1 MTTRQ
6 TSPDRAQLFS
16 DAVFAVII
24 TILVLKLNP
33 PHPDTFGALLPLWPT
48 GLSYVVSYLFIAI
61 VWVNHH
67 HLFGYAEE
75 ATPRL
80 IWSNFAHLFSVS
92 LIPFTTEW
100 IADSRLEAAAPVA
113 LYALVFVLVNI
124 TYLALCTEVVDRP
137 AHEDISHRLQRLLR
151 MRSFIT
157 IGGFA
162 AAAIVALRWPIL
174 GMTLIC
180 LCLIVYLRPD
190 IPAVKNVRR

>member
-6 TSPDRAQLFS
+6 TSPDRAAFFS
-16 DAVFAVII
+16 AAVFAVFI

-33 PHPDTFGALLPLWPT
+33 PHPDTFAALLPLKPT

-100 IADSRLEAAAPVA
+100 IADSRLATAPVA
-113 LYALVFVLVNI
+113 LYASVFVLVNI

-137 AHEDISHRLQRLLR
+137 AHEDISHRLQRLFR
-151 MRSFIT
+151 MRSFVT
-157 IGGFA
+157 IGGFVA
-162 AAAIVALRWPIL
+162 AAQGAPRWPAA
-174 GMTLIC
+174 GMVLIC
-180 LCLIVYLRPD
+180 LCLIAYVRPD
-190 IPAVKNVRR
+190 IPAVKNRA

>member
-1 MTTRQ
+1 MTTGQ
-6 TSPDRAQLFS
+6 ISPDRAKLFS

-24 TILVLKLNP
+24 TVLVLKLNP
-33 PHPDTFGALLPLWPT
+33 PHPDTFSALLPLWPT

-100 IADSRLEAAAPVA
+100 IADSRLAAAPVA

-124 TYLALCTEVVDRP
+124 TYLALCTEVVDR
-137 AHEDISHRLQRLLR
+137 AAQEDISHRLQRLFR

-157 IGGFA
+157 IGGFV
-162 AAAIVALRWPIL
+162 AAAIIALKWPVL
-174 GMTLIC
+174 GMVLIC

-190 IPAVKNVRR
+190 IPTQKNTRQ

>member
-1 MTTRQ
+1 MTTGQ
-6 TSPDRAQLFS
+6 ISPDRAKLFS

-24 TILVLKLNP
+24 TVLVLKLNP
-33 PHPDTFGALLPLWPT
+33 PHPDTFSALLPLWPT

-100 IADSRLEAAAPVA
+100 IADSRLAAAPVA

-124 TYLALCTEVVDRP
+124 TYLALCTEVVDR
-137 AHEDISHRLQRLLR
+137 AAQEDISHRLQRLFR

-157 IGGFA
+157 IGGFV
-162 AAAIVALRWPIL
+162 AAAIIALKWPAL
-174 GMTLIC
+174 GMVLIC

-190 IPAVKNVRR
+190 IPTQKNTRQ

>member
-6 TSPDRAQLFS
+6 TNPDRAAFFS

-33 PHPDTFGALLPLWPT
+33 PHPDTFAALLPLWPT

-67 HLFGYAEE
+67 HLFGYAKE
-75 ATPRL
+75 ATSRL

-100 IADSRLEAAAPVA
+100 IADSRLAAAPVA
-113 LYALVFVLVNI
+113 LYASVFVLVNI
-124 TYLALCTEVVDRP
+124 TYLALCTELVDRP
-137 AHEDISHRLQRLLR
+137 THEDISHRLQRLFR

-157 IGGFA
+157 IGGFVVA
-162 AAAIVALRWPIL
+162 AVIALKWPVV

-180 LCLIVYLRPD
+180 SCLIVYLRPD
-190 IPAVKNVRR
+190 IPALTTARS